1 MMYVCTICI
10 EVCLYMHIN
19 SELIKVKR
27 KVVYLLQRFD
37 YTFHVH
43 DLTVVCREW
52 EVYMDATDPVLRHPP
67 SL

>member
-1 MMYVCTICI
+1 
-10 EVCLYMHIN
+10 MHIN